1 MNKCQFCQYYNVNE
15 HRCPL
20 NGWGGSDCQKAIE
33 NMIRFQRASNRTV
46 VVKKNR
52 RRH

>member
-15 HRCPL
+15 RRCPW
-20 NGWGGSDCQKAIE
+20 GYGGSDCQKAIE

-46 VVKKNR
+46 DVKKNR